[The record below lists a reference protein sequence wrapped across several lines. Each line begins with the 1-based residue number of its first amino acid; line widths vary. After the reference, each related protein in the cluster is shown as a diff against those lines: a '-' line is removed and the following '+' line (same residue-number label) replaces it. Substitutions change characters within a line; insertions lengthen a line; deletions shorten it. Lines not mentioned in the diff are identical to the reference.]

1 MSKSNGL
8 GIFKW
13 FSSSKKEEKKKNT
26 ASIAKLRL
34 EAAISKDKQ
43 TRNIDFLPKMESEL
57 IQVLEKYMEITSD
70 DITCDLK
77 NVNGEDVLDLS
88 VNFHRKKSA

>member
-1 MSKSNGL
+1 MKKSSGL
-8 GIFKW
+8 SIFRW
-13 FSSSKKEEKKKNT
+13 FSSNKEDKKRNT

-34 EAAISKDKQ
+34 EAAISKDKK
-43 TRNIDFLPKMESEL
+43 TRNIDFLPKMEQEL

-77 NVNGEDVLDLS
+77 EVNGEEVLDFS
-88 VNFHRKKSA
+88 VNFHKKESA